1 MVYPVGKAS
10 FEKLSICSRR
20 IPMLNVQH
28 ELRQPVSIDF
38 APVGSVCEWCG
49 KPALQTLT
57 VIGGRGHNERG
68 YFCSGCGKEFIRIVA
83 SDLRREIPAETA
95 AAR

>member
-1 MVYPVGKAS
+1 
-10 FEKLSICSRR
+10 
-20 IPMLNVQH
+20 MLNVQN
-28 ELRQPVSIDF
+28 EFRQPVSIDF
-38 APVGSVCEWCG
+38 APAGSVCEWCG

-57 VIGGRGHNERG
+57 VMGGLGHNERG
-68 YFCSGCGKEFIRIVA
+68 YFCGGCGREFIRVVA